1 MGHFCSFKIV
11 KRGCNHLTFHNLDV
25 VRNVFLMLFKV
36 KDTRKAE
43 KKYTGTLFDVQYVAS
58 YEM

>member
-36 KDTRKAE
+36 EDTRKAE
-43 KKYTGTLFDVQYVAS
+43 KGTLFDAQYVAS
-58 YEM
+58 YEI

>member
-36 KDTRKAE
+36 EDTRKAE
-43 KKYTGTLFDVQYVAS
+43 KGTLFDAQYVAS
-58 YEM
+58 HEI

>member
-36 KDTRKAE
+36 EDTRKAE
-43 KKYTGTLFDVQYVAS
+43 KNIQALYL
-58 YEM
+58 MHNM